1 VNLRFQKKNR
11 ILLTSFLFIVLVV
24 FAQIV
29 WWIFFQISN
38 SKTTS
43 GISLKMAEKTRSV
56 AAWHLH
62 QVLVH
67 STELEQTDLFAG
79 KIVLSGN
86 KISQISGDTT
96 GFYIVIKS
104 GLNLGYPV
112 EFSGLW
118 MIRSGEKGEKILD
131 HIHVG
136 KLREWVQQNYPQ
148 VEIYGIALVE
158 RPWFL
163 TPEDFRVSVDHV
175 NKINSETER
184 QLRMFIWEG
193 GFFIL
198 LMMVA
203 VALLYTNI
211 RAEWIHSHQ
220 VHNFMLTVTHELK
233 SPIASVKL
241 YLETLLKH
249 DPPKEK
255 RIEFITKA
263 VEETVRLEDH
273 IENILSASRLE
284 SQTEKINFT
293 ELNLFELIENWFST
307 GKYQES
313 GRIVLDDSL
322 KKDVWMLGD
331 EKKLRSVFTNL
342 VDNALKYSEGQVFLR
357 GSDEN
362 GKIKITVK
370 DMGQGIPKSAQ
381 PFIFNKFFRVDD
393 ELIRNNKGVGLG
405 LFIANECVKL
415 HKGTILVES
424 DTGKGSEFIVELPGI
439 NEA

>member
-1 VNLRFQKKNR
+1 
-11 ILLTSFLFIVLVV
+11 
-24 FAQIV
+24 
-29 WWIFFQISN
+29 
-38 SKTTS
+38 
-43 GISLKMAEKTRSV
+43 MAEKTRYV

-62 QVLVH
+62 QVLTTQLQ
-67 STELEQTDLFAG
+67 SEKTELFAG
-79 KIVLSGN
+79 EILRLQN
-86 KISQISGDTT
+86 QIISLKGDTT
-96 GFYIVIKS
+96 GYYLIREQAARFT
-104 GLNLGYPV
+104 GRV

-118 MIRSGEKGEKILD
+118 MIRSGQNGEQILD
-131 HIHVG
+131 HIHAG
-136 KLREWVQQNYPQ
+136 KLRDWVHQNYPA
-148 VEIYGIALVE
+148 VEVFGIAMVT

-211 RAEWIHSHQ
+211 RAERIHSHQ

-255 RIEFITKA
+255 RTEFISKSI
-263 VEETVRLEDH
+263 EETNRLEEH

-284 SQTEKINFT
+284 SQTEKIQFT
-293 ELNLFELIENWFST
+293 ELNIFELIENWFST
-307 GKYQES
+307 GKYHES
-313 GRIVLDDSL
+313 GRLVLDQSL
-322 KKDVWMLGD
+322 KQDVWMLGD

-342 VDNALKYSEGQVFLR
+342 VDNALKYSEGQVLVS
-357 GSDEN
+357 GVEEP
-362 GKIKITVK
+362 GKIRISVK
-370 DMGQGIPKSAQ
+370 DSGPGIPKSVQ
-381 PFIFNKFFRVDD
+381 PFIFKKFFRVDD
-393 ELIRNNKGVGLG
+393 ELTRNTKGVGLG

-415 HKGTILVES
+415 HKGTILVDS
-424 DTGKGSEFIVELPGI
+424 DAGKGATFTVELPG
-439 NEA
+439 NHET